1 MTWNI
6 EIDTDRVAL
15 NVMIRNEDEY
25 QEASKRLDDETL
37 RLEQHR
43 ARLKEAGLNDDEIKC
58 VIDSLASSH
67 LQLREEV
74 EAYERLKRGEFEVLD
89 NLRGLGHLLI
99 TSRIAQGLTQR
110 ELARRLG
117 VHETQVS
124 RDERNEYFGITLE
137 RAAKILDALSV
148 RLRTQVAIE
157 PLQPF
162 PVAQAS

>member
-1 MTWNI
+1 
-6 EIDTDRVAL
+6 
-15 NVMIRNEDEY
+15 MIRNEAEY
-25 QEASKRLDDETL
+25 QEASKRLDEESK

-43 ARLKEAGLNDDEIKC
+43 VRLKETGLKDDEIKR
-58 VIDSLASSH
+58 VIDPLTSFH

-74 EAYERLKRGEFEVLD
+74 EAYERLKRGEFEELD

-148 RLRTQVAIE
+148 RLRSQVAIE

-162 PVAQAS
+162 PVAHAS